1 MVIMKKTF
9 LEWLKIHSS
18 TKFWCEDFLLS
29 PFTVGVKECKCHIC
43 KSNTSEEYVCEI
55 CDEYYCEECSS
66 TYNQFSQIDYNCCE
80 YCQEAVENKYRY

>member
-9 LEWLKIHSS
+9 LEWL
-18 TKFWCEDFLLS
+18 TA
-29 PFTVGVKECKCHIC
+29 VGVKECKCHIC

-55 CDEYYCEECSS
+55 CDEYYCE
-66 TYNQFSQIDYNCCE
+66 

>member
-9 LEWLKIHSS
+9 LEWL
-18 TKFWCEDFLLS
+18 TA
-29 PFTVGVKECKCHIC
+29 VGIKEYKCHIC
-43 KSNTSEEYVCEI
+43 KSKTSEEYVCEI

>member
-1 MVIMKKTF
+1 MNKTF
-9 LEWLKIHSS
+9 LEWL
-18 TKFWCEDFLLS
+18 TA
-29 PFTVGVKECKCHIC
+29 VGIKVCKCHIC

>member
-1 MVIMKKTF
+1 MKKTF
-9 LEWLKIHSS
+9 LEWL
-18 TKFWCEDFLLS
+18 TA
-29 PFTVGVKECKCHIC
+29 VGIKVC

-80 YCQEAVENKYRY
+80 YCQESVENKYKC